1 MQLGK
6 ISGYILFSYERRSI
20 INNITQNFSRFIKQ
34 QGVIKVRT
42 NVGTNVG
49 TLGRF
54 ISNLCGEFNNDRQ
67 IEEEM
72 KAGQVSSP
80 KAKHI
85 NQVCND
91 KIENLPDGFKGYF
104 VIEESYYEVGGRKN
118 ILPHLF
124 LFDLNE
130 EGKVVLTSYELP
142 EGVKKE
148 EFRNDNEALKM
159 DYNHLKKSEKF
170 NPMVYEAKEEA
181 FEGASISD
189 FGNGLIFTLK
199 EKTTPRTL
207 EVSEIFERNGKKT
220 FGFDSPIIYD
230 RQDSYKE
237 SRTRI

>member
-1 MQLGK
+1 MH
-6 ISGYILFSYERRSI
+6 
-20 INNITQNFSRFIKQ
+20 
-34 QGVIKVRT
+34 T
-42 NVGTNVG
+42 NME
-49 TLGRF
+49 TLERF
-54 ISNLCGEFNNDRQ
+54 ISNLCGDFNNDKQ
-67 IEEEM
+67 IEDEM

-85 NQVCND
+85 NRVCND
-91 KIENLPDGFKGYF
+91 KIENLPDDFKGYF

-124 LFDLNE
+124 LFNLNE

-148 EFRNDNEALKM
+148 DFRSDNKALKM
-159 DYNHLKKSEKF
+159 DYNELERSEKF
-170 NPMVYEAKEEA
+170 KPMVYEAKGDA
-181 FEGASISD
+181 FEGESVSD

-199 EKTTPRTL
+199 EKTTSRTL

-230 RQDSYKE
+230 KQD
-237 SRTRI
+237 